1 MIMPDFINAQTLN
14 DESIDASKKFKG
26 TVYLKKNCY
35 TKIEGLI
42 KLTESTSR
50 NDVIEKAVDFYFG
63 YITSQLSQEYLCSV
77 FGQKMEGLVGTLGT
91 RISRG
96 NFRYAVELEMLMRML
111 ASVLRISGD
120 DYGKL
125 RKKAIDE
132 VKRTNGNIDI
142 LKTVEDI
149 NMDAPLSKP

>member
-1 MIMPDFINAQTLN
+1 MPNTVNAERLSDNTIEPSAKLR
-14 DESIDASKKFKG
+14 AC
-26 TVYLKKNCY
+26 VYLKKQ
-35 TKIEGLI
+35 TFLKSDSLI
-42 KLTESTSR
+42 KLANCQSR

-77 FGQKMEGLVGTLGT
+77 LGQKMEGLIGTLGT

-142 LKTVEDI
+142 LKTIEDI
-149 NMDAPLSKP
+149 NMDAPSGKL

>member
-1 MIMPDFINAQTLN
+1 MPDFINAQTLN

>member
-1 MIMPDFINAQTLN
+1 MKKSANNSLLKDETVNSNEKLKLSLYIKK
-14 DESIDASKKFKG
+14 ESIIKAN
-26 TVYLKKNCY
+26 TL
-35 TKIEGLI
+35 IE
-42 KLTESTSR
+42 LTDSSSR

-77 FGQKMEGLVGTLGT
+77 LGQKMEGLIGTLGT

-111 ASVLRISGD
+111 ASVLGISGD

-142 LKTVEDI
+142 LKTIEDI
-149 NMDAPLSKP
+149 NMDAPSGKL

>member
-1 MIMPDFINAQTLN
+1 MPDFINAQTLN

-120 DYGKL
+120 NYGKL